1 MPRRTQFWKD
11 VVVHA
16 LSGAATDR
24 LTPADPASDLPSRQ
38 GPGHARRGGSSACGG
53 SETPRDGESV
63 ITAGDLVRW
72 GSSLGVMGID
82 LEQRV
87 CGCGAE
93 QYIATVTFHTGTTDQ
108 DGVLGKVREVIEARV
123 PAACDVE
130 VRSAF
135 VAEGTVK
142 A

>member
-1 MPRRTQFWKD
+1 M
-11 VVVHA
+11 
-16 LSGAATDR
+16 
-24 LTPADPASDLPSRQ
+24 
-38 GPGHARRGGSSACGG
+38 
-53 SETPRDGESV
+53 
-63 ITAGDLVRW
+63 ITTGDLVRW
-72 GSSLGVMGID
+72 GSSLGVMSID

-87 CGCGAE
+87 CGVCGAE